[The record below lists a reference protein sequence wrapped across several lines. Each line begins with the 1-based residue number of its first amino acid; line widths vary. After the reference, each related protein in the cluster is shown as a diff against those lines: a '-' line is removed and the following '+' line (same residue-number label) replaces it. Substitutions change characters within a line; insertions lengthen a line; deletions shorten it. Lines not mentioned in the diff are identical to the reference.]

1 MLREIDLMRVVGKE
15 KPVAIFELMT
25 DGNSKLAD
33 GFSEAL
39 KVYRAKGFQNAL
51 DIFTGLLGEHS
62 DPVAKLYA
70 ERCREYLQMPPPPDW
85 DGVFISIKK

>member
-1 MLREIDLMRVVGKE
+1 
-15 KPVAIFELMT
+15 MT
-25 DGNSKLAD
+25 DGDSKLAD

>member
-1 MLREIDLMRVVGKE
+1 
-15 KPVAIFELMT
+15 MT

-51 DIFTGLLGEHS
+51 DIFTGLIGEYN

-70 ERCREYLQMPPPPDW
+70 ERCREYLQSPPPPDW